1 MFLCRE
7 LELLKLKNKY
17 QSNDLECVVIYGRRR
32 VGKTALINEFVKDKA
47 NIYFSA
53 LNSNAQ
59 DNLESLSKSIYNY
72 KEKNINNPPIYAS
85 FDDAFSEITAL
96 AKDKR
101 LIFVIDELPYLVN
114 SDKSIL
120 SRLQHLLDHD
130 WSSTK
135 LFIIL
140 CGSSLSYMEKD
151 VLSEKSPLFGRR
163 TMQLHIKPL
172 SYLDTSRFNSK
183 LSNEDNALIYG
194 ITGGVPHYIN
204 KLSVNSSIKEA
215 LINNFFDTSSYLF
228 EEPIN
233 LLKQELR
240 EPTIY
245 NSIITAI
252 ANGNAKLSNISNATH
267 LETSTC
273 NKYITTLI
281 NLGIIKK
288 VVPVIDKSRKKIQYR
303 ITDNFYRFW
312 YRFVPKNMT
321 AISSNTIE
329 KIYNSVIDSYLS
341 DYMGLVFEDIC
352 KDYLLRYSDNLPI
365 NIVEIGEWWGNNPKT
380 RKEVQLDIVAIDTKE
395 NNKQSNNRYII
406 GSCKYTNEK
415 VDLDELN
422 LIKEYSSII
431 TKQNDKRYY
440 YLFSKAGFTKEL
452 IDYAKKDKDV
462 VLITLNDLYFSS
474 H

>member
-1 MFLCRE
+1 
-7 LELLKLKNKY
+7 
-17 QSNDLECVVIYGRRR
+17 
-32 VGKTALINEFVKDKA
+32 
-47 NIYFSA
+47 
-53 LNSNAQ
+53 
-59 DNLESLSKSIYNY
+59 
-72 KEKNINNPPIYAS
+72 
-85 FDDAFSEITAL
+85 
-96 AKDKR
+96 
-101 LIFVIDELPYLVN
+101 
-114 SDKSIL
+114 
-120 SRLQHLLDHD
+120 
-130 WSSTK
+130 
-135 LFIIL
+135 
-140 CGSSLSYMEKD
+140 
-151 VLSEKSPLFGRR
+151 
-163 TMQLHIKPL
+163 MQLHIKPL

-462 VLITLNDLYFSS
+462 VLITLNDLYFSN